1 MHSSKNHVSIAD
13 GAGRRAIQRGPSKR
27 LCLHAQI
34 KAKTAVEMQYLVH
47 GQAADVFCCTGG
59 PVCSAIGAP
68 VQVHNFVCSF
78 GGGGTPIIEHCFKNR
93 TPGLR
98 FGFSNM
104 FITLKHVEFY
114 E

>member
-13 GAGRRAIQRGPSKR
+13 GTKGRSRRSKR
-27 LCLHAQI
+27 LCSHAQI

-78 GGGGTPIIEHCFKNR
+78 GGGA
-93 TPGLR
+93 LD
-98 FGFSNM
+98 
-104 FITLKHVEFY
+104 
-114 E
+114 